1 MYDRHINDIDTN
13 IYQNNNNITLI
24 VHADGLQYPFF
35 NPVLQVYIIDLNLIF
50 SKFFV
55 QAKKF
60 HIASMVIALRHQIR
74 NLCILFLCSDANN
87 NVQILIK
94 KCTFDL
100 KYRNLY
106 KKHHNE
112 YKENRKPIHNTYQPP
127 PTPQ

>member
-50 SKFFV
+50 SKFFD
-55 QAKKF
+55 QTKKF

-74 NLCILFLCSDANN
+74 NLCILFLCSSDA

-94 KCTFDL
+94 KSAHL
-100 KYRNLY
+100 
-106 KKHHNE
+106 
-112 YKENRKPIHNTYQPP
+112 I
-127 PTPQ
+127 